1 MKSGFLVLK
10 VHYIYMVNEIACTRK
25 RKTENEC
32 DEERKK
38 KSQDWV
44 KGIEDYVKIRMM
56 MIIISYTNYIR
67 IC

>member
-1 MKSGFLVLK
+1 MNA
-10 VHYIYMVNEIACTRK
+10 MRK
-25 RKTENEC
+25 E
-32 DEERKK
+32 KK